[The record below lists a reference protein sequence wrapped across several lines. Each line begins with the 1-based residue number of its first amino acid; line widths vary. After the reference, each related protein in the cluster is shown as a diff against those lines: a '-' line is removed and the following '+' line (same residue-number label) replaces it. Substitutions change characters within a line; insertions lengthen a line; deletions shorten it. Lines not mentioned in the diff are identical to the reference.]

1 MKNTQEKTGCCQ
13 GVTYCPS
20 HVPGL
25 GWFKCGSRWKF
36 SYMFTI
42 MDESSHGTFFT
53 RGRGFG
59 WEGLAWPESIT
70 SFKSQPGRSF
80 HIPHTIAPWIK
91 PLFTFFWQ
99 VPDTHLITHWTTLII
114 FLIRSGRQ
122 LANCYDA
129 RQRLHKILLLIS
141 PLRFLIQRAKFF
153 VSVLLCVLSILNRLM
168 YYRRRV
174 VIQSTPP
181 L

>member
-1 MKNTQEKTGCCQ
+1 MKVNLHVHHYGWEFTRDIFHQRTRFWVGSLGRVGMTGVHHQ
-13 GVTYCPS
+13 LQVSTWQVVS
-20 HVPGL
+20 H
-25 GWFKCGSRWKF
+25 
-36 SYMFTI
+36 
-42 MDESSHGTFFT
+42 SSHNRSKNKTTF
-53 RGRGFG
+53 
-59 WEGLAWPESIT
+59 
-70 SFKSQPGRSF
+70 
-80 HIPHTIAPWIK
+80 H
-91 PLFTFFWQ
+91 LFL
-99 VPDTHLITHWTTLII
+99 THLRNKCWTTLII

>member
-1 MKNTQEKTGCCQ
+1 MELGCEYALTVKNTQEKAGCCQ
-13 GVTYCPS
+13 GVTYCPT

-36 SYMFTI
+36 SYTFTI

-59 WEGLAWPESIT
+59 WEVWEGLAWPESIT

-80 HIPHTIAPWIK
+80 HIPHTIAPRIK

-99 VPDTHLITHWTTLII
+99 APDTPEKQVLNNIDNLFDQIWAAA
-114 FLIRSGRQ
+114 GQ
-122 LANCYDA
+122 LLWCKTKTSQNPFAD
-129 RQRLHKILLLIS
+129 
-141 PLRFLIQRAKFF
+141 F
-153 VSVLLCVLSILNRLM
+153 
-168 YYRRRV
+168 
-174 VIQSTPP
+174 ST
-181 L
+181 